1 MGSKEQELGA
11 AFESEMKQET
21 TLESKQG
28 YSKVK
33 KGLAYSCRHRL
44 KVGS

>member
-11 AFESEMKQET
+11 AFESEMNQET

-28 YSKVK
+28 YSKVE
-33 KGLAYSCRHRL
+33 KGLAYSYRHRL
-44 KVGS
+44 KGGS